1 MRSNLF
7 KLSAVAATICAS
19 FAANS
24 AIYNVVEVYQPV
36 VDQNARTFGVAIQ
49 PSTDACWTTKDCSL
63 KHDEEQKIAFEEQLN
78 NQGFLYRD
86 ESPFRLSFG
95 FDYLEDGLDGFDL
108 YCRDWLG
115 YNENACDDWA
125 KRQYTQGYALEGP
138 ANNNSYA
145 YIESSATKINAGENN
160 VIVNSFGSTPASDA
174 IGTYYGGNLQNRSIA
189 YKGTTPLAKGSYDQT
204 KAWAEFDKYQVGS
217 VSKQSS
223 SNTNDYFS
231 NAAIWNNGSLVVIQN
246 QATDAK
252 DRRIPQGS
260 ARDIACVGGVLADC
274 ADGKI
279 YAVGYNSG
287 SSDQRIPIASVFDIN
302 TNPSF
307 TVDVNRITEFSDD
320 DKYLSS
326 VLTHVNNNGVAIG
339 EAKNRNPQR
348 AYANALFYVS
358 NVASPNSYTMFSGGI
373 FFDGANGKAGAI
385 NNFNEVVGQIDYET
399 KAEVGGTER
408 AKRAFVTTIGDK
420 STSPLKGQS
429 RYLDDLTMGTG
440 ALSSN
445 NQYRIIDATD
455 INDAGVISAT
465 ALYCAGGYDTQ
476 AINSTCQGG
485 TPGTEKLRAVKLVPI
500 NGADAS
506 QIQPRGVDSET
517 IEREGGSVGWFALGL
532 LTLLG
537 FRRKQ

>member
-24 AIYNVVEVYQPV
+24 AIYNVVDVYQPV

-49 PSTDACWTTKDCSL
+49 PSALGGATCWTTDCSSSDYL
-63 KHDEEQKIAFEEQLN
+63 IAFEEQLN

-86 ESPFRLSFG
+86 ESPFRLSNG
-95 FDYLEDGLDGFDL
+95 FDYLEDNLDGFER

-115 YNENACDDWA
+115 YNTNACDEWA
-125 KRQYTQGYALEGP
+125 KEQYTQGFALEGP

-145 YIESSATKINAGENN
+145 YIESSATKINAGKNN

-174 IGTYYGGNLQNRSIA
+174 LGTYYGDSLQNRSIA

-204 KAWAEFDKYQVGS
+204 KAWAELGNIIVGS
-217 VSKQSS
+217 VSEQRTD
-223 SNTNDYFS
+223 NTNDYLS
-231 NAAIWNNGSLVVIQN
+231 NAAIWNNGTLVVIAN
-246 QATDAK
+246 QTNSPN
-252 DRRIPQGS
+252 DRRVPQGS
-260 ARDIACVGGVLADC
+260 ARDIASVTGTP
-274 ADGKI
+274 
-279 YAVGYNSG
+279 YAVGYTSNNESE
-287 SSDQRIPIASVFDIN
+287 RIPVASVFN
-302 TNPSF
+302 LTTASSPSV
-307 TVDVNRITEFSDD
+307 TRITDFSDD

-506 QIQPRGVDSET
+506 QIQPRVVDSET